1 MSSRLLRYA
10 LGCVLSLLALSSGYA
25 AEAPITPGADPASRN
40 LNRNQQSRLLDE
52 QARRLDALQQLPGDR
67 DAVTPSPVPESNH
80 CFLIDAVH
88 LEGMT
93 LLDLDTRR
101 QLLLPVIDHCVALDD
116 LNELLRHITQT
127 YVDRG
132 YITSRA
138 YLPPQD
144 LSGGQLRVV
153 IAEGR
158 IESIEGQEGHPSARE
173 LQMSAPTEAG
183 EHLNLRALE
192 QMIDQLNRL
201 PSRQSTLQMLPGDE
215 IGGSRVQVETQA
227 QKPWRV
233 SLSRNNDGDEST
245 GEQQWGIGLD
255 IDSPLGLAG
264 QLVTRF
270 GEDASGNHEHRSGN
284 QYLAYSLPYGWW
296 TFSYSYSKSDY
307 RSHAEANGFFFRLDG
322 ASELHQLQAERLLW
336 RDSVSKTSTSLGLSR
351 IATRNYIDHSRIDV
365 SSQQLSE
372 LALGINHG
380 RRLGSA
386 LINIDAG
393 WQKGLTL
400 MGAQHDD
407 DATPGAPQ
415 AQYDKTTLTLSYL
428 QPFEIRD
435 QHFRFLSLANAQ
447 HSDDVLYSPVR
458 LSLGGASS
466 VRGFK
471 NQTLSGDSGAYWR
484 NQISWLHPLE
494 GPLAQPLFN
503 NLDLTLAYDQG
514 VIESTHYTD
523 GLSGRMTGWA
533 AEVGLSGQHLAVHA
547 GFAHSLKRPQ
557 AFPERETPI
566 YLSADLYF

>member
-1 MSSRLLRYA
+1 MSTRLLRYA
-10 LGCVLSLLALSSGYA
+10 LGCVLSLLALSPGYA
-25 AEAPITPGADPASRN
+25 AEAPVTPGADPASRN
-40 LNRNQQSRLLDE
+40 LNRDQQSRLLE
-52 QARRLDALQQLPGDR
+52 QQARRLDALQQLPGDR
-67 DAVTPSPVPESNH
+67 TTVEATPSPDSAH
-80 CFLIDAVH
+80 CFPIDAVH

-93 LLDLDTRR
+93 LLDRETRR
-101 QLLLPVIDHCVALDD
+101 QLLTPIIDHCVALET
-116 LNELLRHITQT
+116 LNELLRHITQA

-153 IAEGR
+153 IAEGH
-158 IESIEGQEGHPSARE
+158 IESIEGQDGSPSERE
-173 LQMSAPTEAG
+173 LDMTAPVGAG
-183 EHLNLRALE
+183 GVLNLRALE

-215 IGGSRVQVETQA
+215 IGGSRVQVDSQP

-233 SLSRNNDGDEST
+233 TLSRSNDGDEST

-255 IDSPLGLAG
+255 IDSPLGLAD

-284 QYLAYSLPYGWW
+284 RYLAYSLPYGWW
-296 TFSYSYSKSDY
+296 TFSYSYSRSDY
-307 RSHAEANGFFFRLDG
+307 RSRAEANGFFFRLDG
-322 ASELHQLQAERLLW
+322 ASERHQLQAERLLW
-336 RDSVSKTSTSLGLSR
+336 RDSVSKTAASIGLSR
-351 IATRNYIDHSRIDV
+351 LATRNYIDHARIEV

-372 LALGINHG
+372 LALGLNHG

-386 LINIDAG
+386 LVNIDAG

-400 MGAQHDD
+400 MGARHDQ
-407 DATPGAPQ
+407 DASPGAPR

-428 QPFEIRD
+428 QPFELHD

-484 NQISWLHPLE
+484 NQVSWLHPLE
-494 GPLAQPLFN
+494 GPLAQPLFS

-514 VIESTHYTD
+514 VIESTRHTD

-533 AEVGLSGQHLAVHA
+533 AELGLSGQHLAVHA
-547 GFAHSLKRPQ
+547 GFAHSLKRPR
-557 AFPERETPI
+557 AFQERETPV
-566 YLSADLYF
+566 YLSLDLFF

>member
-1 MSSRLLRYA
+1 MSPRFLRYA
-10 LGCVLSLLALSSGYA
+10 LGCVLLSLLFSTAQA
-25 AEAPITPGADPASRN
+25 ADAPVTPGADPASRN
-40 LNRNQQSRLLDE
+40 LNRDEQSRLLDQ
-52 QARRLDALQQLPGDR
+52 QARRLEALQQLPGDSST
-67 DAVTPSPVPESNH
+67 VVSSPSSDSTQ
-80 CFLIDAVH
+80 CFPIDAVH

-101 QLLLPVIDHCVALDD
+101 QLLTPLIDHCVDLDA
-116 LNELLRHITQT
+116 LNELLRHITQA

-153 IAEGR
+153 IVEGR
-158 IESIEGQEGHPSARE
+158 IESIEGQDDSPSARE
-173 LQMSAPTEAG
+173 LYMTAPLGAG
-183 EHLNLRALE
+183 NTLNLRALE

-201 PSRQSTLQMLPGDE
+201 PSRQSTLLMLPGDE
-215 IGGSRVQVETQA
+215 IGGSRVQVESQP
-227 QKPWRV
+227 QKPWRMT
-233 SLSRNNDGDEST
+233 LSRSNDGDEST
-245 GEQQWGIGLD
+245 GEQQWGIGVD
-255 IDSPLGLAG
+255 IDSPLGLAD

-284 QYLAYSLPYGWW
+284 RYLAYSLPYGWW

-307 RSHAEANGFFFRLDG
+307 RSRAKANGFFFRLDG
-322 ASELHQLQAERLLW
+322 ASERHQLQAERLLW
-336 RDSVSKTSTSLGLSR
+336 RDSVSKTSASMGLSR
-351 IATRNYIDHSRIDV
+351 ISTRNYIDHSRIDV

-400 MGAQHDD
+400 MGAQHDQD
-407 DATPGAPQ
+407 TTPGAPH

-428 QPFEIRD
+428 QPFEIQD

-484 NQISWLHPLE
+484 NQVSWLHPLE
-494 GPLAQPLFN
+494 GPLSQPLFN
-503 NLDLTLAYDQG
+503 NMDLTLAYDQG
-514 VIESTHYTD
+514 VIDSTRYTD

-557 AFPERETPI
+557 AFPERETPV